1 VCTPF
6 VPDRTGRAYSRFVH
20 TAKGWKR
27 VVVEAKGNR
36 PHVRGNESA
45 VHATLGRRTPNRR
58 AVLSYLAVNSETSDA
73 FSAFVRRC
81 VVVPTFSSSVHEALV
96 KVIIRQLISAVQAK
110 NLYSSFVQTYGYERE
125 GVFGFPT
132 PGSVAE
138 LPAAQ
143 LRGLRFGFKSERII
157 AAVQVLLDEGDDAVW
172 SVSGVGPWS
181 REVLQ
186 VEVHRDYAYYPFWD
200 LSGQRIAEVC
210 GIDVAAVAAT
220 DKQLAGDLYV
230 YGAAYLESLRTAR
243 LTPDSPPPR
252 TKDSRRRS
260 HDAVRCLTSS

>member
-1 VCTPF
+1 MCTPF

-58 AVLSYLAVNSETSDA
+58 AVLNYLAGNSEASDA

-110 NLYSSFVQTYGYERE
+110 NLYSSFVQAYGYERE
-125 GVFGFPT
+125 GVFGFPA

-138 LPAAQ
+138 LPAVQ

-172 SVSGVGPWS
+172 SISGVGPWS

-230 YGAAYLESLRTAR
+230 YGAAYLESLRAPGQR
-243 LTPDSPPPR
+243 STPSSSAGSAPKR
-252 TKDSRRRS
+252 KLG
-260 HDAVRCLTSS
+260 DAEPCPAAC